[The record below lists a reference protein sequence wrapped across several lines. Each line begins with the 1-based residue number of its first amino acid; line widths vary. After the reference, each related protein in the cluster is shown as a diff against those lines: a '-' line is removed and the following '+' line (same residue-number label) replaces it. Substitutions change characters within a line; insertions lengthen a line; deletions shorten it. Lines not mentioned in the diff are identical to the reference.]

1 MKKSQGFTLIE
12 LLVVVAIIGILA
24 TVVLASLGS
33 ARNKAKDSA
42 IKASISSLRAQGE
55 MFALNGTAGYT
66 GFCGATS
73 ATNGGLTLLIDAA
86 KNAGIT
92 IVTPTTTQCISTSSS
107 AWAAEIDTLAINTT
121 AATRYF
127 CVDSTGFAGSK
138 STSKAAA
145 ANC

>member
-33 ARNKAKDSA
+33 ARNKAKLSA
-42 IKASISSLRAQGE
+42 VQASMSSLRAQGE
-55 MFALNGTAGYT
+55 MFALNGTGGYA
-66 GFCGATS
+66 GFCTATS
-73 ATNGGLTLLIDAA
+73 TTSGAWTLLSDAG

-92 IVTPTTTQCISTSSS
+92 IAATPSTTQCIS
-107 AWAAEIDTLAINTT
+107 AAANWAAEIDTLAINTT

-127 CVDSTGFAGSK
+127 CVDSTGYAGSK
-138 STSKAAA
+138 AASKAAGT
-145 ANC
+145 NC